1 MEINY
6 WVNNFIKVIVG
17 VVGLMWVLL
26 KYIISGHSKK
36 LDKHFEDFN
45 TFKEFQQEENSKNQN
60 HRHKYENFDK
70 AVIKLIEDNESR
82 VSDKIDRAINPL
94 TNSIHALT
102 ESVNIIMQHILNS
115 KNGK

>member
-1 MEINY
+1 MEIND

-45 TFKEFQQEENSKNQN
+45 TFKEFQQEENSKNQ
-60 HRHKYENFDK
+60 R
-70 AVIKLIEDNESR
+70 VGCQIKLIGQ
-82 VSDKIDRAINPL
+82 L
-94 TNSIHALT
+94 THLQIVFT
-102 ESVNIIMQHILNS
+102 P
-115 KNGK
+115 